1 MGEKWRGGDMKR
13 SAGGGQKV
21 NILIRELDKYKNDNT
36 TILLFTDR

>member
-1 MGEKWRGGDMKR
+1 MKR

-21 NILIRELDKYKNDNT
+21 NILVRELDKFKNDDQ